1 MSTGVAASTQPTVPP
16 DPGKHVNYTLG
27 MILGVDD
34 FVQEF
39 VYLSGRDQAI
49 ARELLGYGTVSGL
62 QVAIEADAR
71 GPRVAVSPGVALSP
85 RGQLIRVCA
94 PQCAYLVNWLNDN
107 RREIVER
114 LGSPPGDSISTH
126 IVLCYRDCPADPVPV
141 PGEPCRAEDDMT
153 APSRLIDDFRLEL
166 RFEAPDQAEEDALR
180 SFVAWLAQVSS
191 GDAGPFSTPDQL
203 IAAIRHAAD
212 AIASPPG
219 PLDFTREPPPASLR
233 IPSANKGE
241 YLRAAFRV
249 WVTEL
254 RPRVKPGSPGPCGA
268 RLAAQD
274 EECLLLGEVTVP
286 LLNDAISG
294 EWLVDSARA
303 VGVHEER
310 RPYLIHQRLAQEWL
324 LFHRG
329 APGAATLTADGAIIG
344 PPGPIGP
351 TGPTGADGIA
361 GPTGPAGPTG
371 ATGADGLVGPTGATG
386 IGLVGPT
393 GATGVGVA
401 GATGPTGATGATG
414 IGVAGATGPTGATG
428 ATGIGLAGA
437 TGPTGA
443 TGATGIGLAGAIG
456 PTGATGATGIGL
468 AGATG
473 PTGATG
479 ETGIGVAGATGPTG
493 ATGATGIGLAGA
505 TGPTGATGATGI
517 GVAGAIGPTGAT
529 GATGAT
535 GIGVAGA
542 AGPTGPTGATGADG
556 PGLPKDLTKI
566 VGLSWQHNA
575 INVTPLDLLG
585 VKRLD
590 STNPRQTGFVV
601 AFGKDVTDIPSA
613 LTRVRFGPGTIDD
626 TTFELLF
633 VDMNPNTSPPS
644 EFYARVPRMINADV
658 RFSELIPVDIQRLDT
673 TGLVT
678 GAAEVSTSATG
689 VVLANGA
696 AIVVDQQLFSMLK
709 GRRLFVRLQTDYV
722 VDDTKRSLDGDFVG
736 GVLPTGN
743 QIPGGTFFSWVR
755 LR

>member
-1 MSTGVAASTQPTVPP
+1 MSTGVAASTQPTVLP

-62 QVAIEADAR
+62 QVAIEIDAR

-85 RGQLIRVCA
+85 RGQLIRVCT
-94 PQCAYLVNWLNDN
+94 PQCAYLVNWLDDN
-107 RREIVER
+107 RRAIVER

-141 PGEPCRAEDDMT
+141 PGEPCRAEDDMM

-166 RFEAPDQAEEDALR
+166 RFEPPDQAEEDALR
-180 SFVAWLAQVSS
+180 SFVAWLSQVST

-254 RPRVKPGSPGPCGA
+254 RPRVKPGSSGPCGA
-268 RLAAQD
+268 RLPAQD

-286 LLNDAISG
+286 LLNDALSG
-294 EWLVDSARA
+294 EWLIDRARA

-310 RPYLIHQRLAQEWL
+310 RPYVIHQRLAQEWL

-329 APGAATLTADGAIIG
+329 GPGAAALTAEGAIIG

-351 TGPTGADGIA
+351 TGPTGAEGVA

-371 ATGADGLVGPTGATG
+371 ATGADGLAGPIGPTGATG

-393 GATGVGVA
+393 GVAGATGPTGATGIGLVGPTGVA
-401 GATGPTGATGATG
+401 GATGPTGATGIGLAGPTGPTGSTGATGIAGATGPTGAAGATGIGLAGPTGPTGATG
-414 IGVAGATGPTGATG
+414 IGVAGATGPTGPA
-428 ATGIGLAGA
+428 
-437 TGPTGA
+437 
-443 TGATGIGLAGAIG
+443 
-456 PTGATGATGIGL
+456 
-468 AGATG
+468 
-473 PTGATG
+473 
-479 ETGIGVAGATGPTG
+479 
-493 ATGATGIGLAGA
+493 
-505 TGPTGATGATGI
+505 
-517 GVAGAIGPTGAT
+517 
-529 GATGAT
+529 
-535 GIGVAGA
+535 
-542 AGPTGPTGATGADG
+542 GATGADG

-575 INVTPLDLLG
+575 INVTPLDLLD

-590 STNPRQTGFVV
+590 STNPRRTGFVV
-601 AFGKDVTDIPSA
+601 AFGKDITDIPSA

-633 VDMNPNTSPPS
+633 VDTNANTTPPS

-678 GAAEVSTSATG
+678 GAAEVTTSATG
-689 VVLANGA
+689 VVNANGA
-696 AIVVDQQLFSMLK
+696 AIVVDQQLFGMLK

-722 VDDTKRSLDGDFVG
+722 LDDTKRPLDGDFVG
-736 GVLPTGN
+736 GALPTGN
-743 QIPGGTFFSWVR
+743 QIPGGTFFSWMR